1 MITLQTDELQHH
13 SASFAAAEQEAM
25 TRLYELHARI
35 MQAKNLLKYLQKSSC
50 AESCLQ
56 KSAEKLLQMQAEAR
70 QWRNIRLQA
79 TKSRQVL
86 SQVREEMATWQEIRR
101 QASQFRQMPRLDMA
115 TGRAL
120 CPLDGAMGC
129 RMHNQHH
136 VPGFQGQPEL

>member
-13 SASFAAAEQEAM
+13 SASFATAEQEAM

-35 MQAKNLLKYLQKSSC
+35 MQAKNLLKYLKKSLC

-56 KSAEKLLQMQAEAR
+56 KSEEKLAQMQAEAR
-70 QWRNIRLQA
+70 QWRTIRLQA
-79 TKSRQVL
+79 TQSRQVL
-86 SQVREEMATWQEIRR
+86 SHVREEMATWYEIRR
-101 QASQFRQMPRLDMA
+101 QATQFKQIPLLDMA
-115 TGRAL
+115 TGRAP

-136 VPGFQGQPEL
+136 APEFQERPEV